1 MQQVL
6 SCGFTSARTDILTR
20 YGRYFRGLRSSASWE
35 VTVLANL
42 VSRDLQTTTGKNLR
56 TVKEASGLDPWVA
69 TPSMLKKAVIDSE
82 TVEVASTDVWRLEY
96 LCSLLSQV
104 EEAKLHTYDEKVK
117 SLQELINS
125 LVI

>member
-1 MQQVL
+1 M
-6 SCGFTSARTDILTR
+6 
-20 YGRYFRGLRSSASWE
+20 
-35 VTVLANL
+35 ANL

-69 TPSMLKKAVIDSE
+69 SPSMLKRAVIDSE
-82 TVEVASTDVWRLEY
+82 TVEVATTDVWRLDY

-104 EEAKLHTYDEKVK
+104 EEAKLHTDDEKVK
-117 SLQELINS
+117 ALQELIDS